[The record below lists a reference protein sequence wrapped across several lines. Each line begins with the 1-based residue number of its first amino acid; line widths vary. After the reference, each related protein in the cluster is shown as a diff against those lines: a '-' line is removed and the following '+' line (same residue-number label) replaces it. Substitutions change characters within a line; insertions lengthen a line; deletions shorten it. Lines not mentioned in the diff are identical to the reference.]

1 MYNINEI
8 KKFIH
13 EREKGRLKIYE
24 DVLEKCF
31 HRIQTSVLR
40 DEQFSLFIVPDF
52 IMGKPTYN
60 FANCIQYVIFRLK
73 QNGFNIKYY
82 YPNALQII
90 WGKTDFNSM
99 LNIENDRGTLNLLA
113 IENNPKNSPTLFD
126 MKTPHTG
133 ENLGIFSKRPTTTG
147 KKVINLNMGTT
158 DLQNSN
164 ANANDDNFTI
174 HFKGETKENRK
185 KQIQDEKFR
194 AINTFIPKTDVFS
207 KLI

>member
-8 KKFIH
+8 KRFIH

-73 QNGFNIKYY
+73 QNGFNIKYF
-82 YPNALQII
+82 YPNCLQII
-90 WGKTDFNSM
+90 WGKTDFESM
-99 LNIENDRGTLNLLA
+99 LHIENDRGTLNMLA
-113 IENNPKNSPTLFD
+113 IENKPKNSPTLFD
-126 MKTPHTG
+126 MKTTHTG
-133 ENLGIFSKRPTTTG
+133 ESLGVFSNRKPTT
-147 KKVINLNMGTT
+147 KKIINLNMGTT
-158 DLQNSN
+158 DSP
-164 ANANDDNFTI
+164 ANDDNFTI
-174 HFKGETKENRK
+174 HFKGEPKESKK
-185 KQIQDEKFR
+185 KQIQDQKFR
-194 AINTFIPKTDVFS
+194 AINDFIPKTNVFS
-207 KLI
+207 KLK

>member
-1 MYNINEI
+1 
-8 KKFIH
+8 
-13 EREKGRLKIYE
+13 
-24 DVLEKCF
+24 
-31 HRIQTSVLR
+31 
-40 DEQFSLFIVPDF
+40 
-52 IMGKPTYN
+52 
-60 FANCIQYVIFRLK
+60 
-73 QNGFNIKYY
+73 
-82 YPNALQII
+82 
-90 WGKTDFNSM
+90 M

-126 MKTPHTG
+126 MKAPHTG
-133 ENLGIFSKRPTTTG
+133 ENLGVFSKRQPTTG

-158 DLQNSN
+158 DLQN